1 MIKLPLIAALAFV
14 AAAPA
19 VAAPAAERQ
28 SFTQD
33 GVTYFYTQT
42 KVGDSLVIK
51 GHAVDGPDF
60 YYVVRNGQVVGK
72 TDDNSV
78 SFSVAD
84 AMANRGSVEVASA
97 R

>member
-1 MIKLPLIAALAFV
+1 MTKFPLVAALAF
-14 AAAPA
+14 AFAAPA
-19 VAAPAAERQ
+19 MAAPAEKH

-42 KVGDSLVIK
+42 KVGGSLVIK
-51 GHAVDGPDF
+51 GYAENGPDF
-60 YYVVRNGQVVGK
+60 YYVVRNGQVVGR
-72 TDDNSV
+72 TDDASV